1 MAEIRRSPLN
11 VSSFSHY
18 LQVFLMPSRW
28 CRISEPSTVLLRQMV
43 GITQNQ
49 VLFLLKKILLPFNWK
64 VKKTGTKIWWIW
76 NNLPRFLR
84 WHGDFKYQLWFHFT
98 TFSHSKK
105 NNLPHWRASCGT
117 SGTWWCHLVIAA
129 TLLGTWKYHDRLMK
143 QISNIAFSEDFW
155 PSNKTNISYLGKFG
169 KWYMNYCRIW

>member
-1 MAEIRRSPLN
+1 MVLLMAEIRRSPLK

-76 NNLPRFLR
+76 NNLPRFSR
-84 WHGDFKYQLWFHFT
+84 WHGDFKYINCDFISLPFRIQKIH
-98 TFSHSKK
+98 K
-105 NNLPHWRASCGT
+105 LPHWRASCGT
-117 SGTWWCHLVIAA
+117 SCTWWCHLLQQRCLVREDTMIV
-129 TLLGTWKYHDRLMK
+129 WWSKY
-143 QISNIAFSEDFW
+143 Q
-155 PSNKTNISYLGKFG
+155 T
-169 KWYMNYCRIW
+169 

>member
-105 NNLPHWRASCGT
+105 KQPPALAGLVR
-117 SGTWWCHLVIAA
+117 HLWHV
-129 TLLGTWKYHDRLMK
+129 MV
-143 QISNIAFSEDFW
+143 S
-155 PSNKTNISYLGKFG
+155 PSNCSNVAWYVKIPWSFDEANIKHSFFWGFLALQ
-169 KWYMNYCRIW
+169 